1 MSALQRQEFLEAFA
15 EDSSSVAFAVLGG
28 IFSEGIDLPGN
39 RLIGAF
45 VATLGLPPF
54 DNWHE
59 ILRQRL
65 DQRFNAGQAY
75 TYLIPGMQKVVQ
87 AAGRVIRTPK
97 DQGVIWLVD
106 DRFTQ
111 PGIRE
116 LLPEWW
122 EAS

>member
-1 MSALQRQEFLEAFA
+1 MSADQRRAFLNAFG

-65 DQRFNAGQAY
+65 EHRFNAGHDY
-75 TYLIPGMQKVVQ
+75 TCLIPGMQKVVQ
-87 AAGRVIRTPK
+87 AAGRVIRTQD

-106 DRFTQ
+106 DRFMQ
-111 PGIRE
+111 PRIRS
-116 LLPEWW
+116 LLPDWW
-122 EAS
+122 QT

>member
-1 MSALQRQEFLEAFA
+1 MSADQRQAFLDAFS
-15 EDSSSVAFAVLGG
+15 EDSKGVAFAVLGG

-59 ILRQRL
+59 VLRQRL
-65 DQRFNAGQAY
+65 EKRFQSGHDY

-87 AAGRVIRTPK
+87 AAGRVIRTQE

-106 DRFTQ
+106 DRFLQ
-111 PGIRE
+111 PGVRA
-116 LLPEWW
+116 LLPGWW
-122 EAS
+122 